1 MPAMTP
7 AGAAL
12 TYLRKKFGGNFREQ
26 ESTPVI
32 GAAAAQ
38 VVGNN
43 PDRLALLVV
52 VLGANTLFAGLLQ
65 TVSANNGI
73 QVAPNGGSLSLL
85 VDEDFTFC
93 TRQLFAVA
101 PGGNTQLYVLELI
114 REISVGPDQGS

>member
-1 MPAMTP
+1 MSAMTP

-38 VVGNN
+38 IVGNN
-43 PDRLALLVV
+43 PDRLAVLIV
-52 VLGANTLFAGLLQ
+52 VLGANSLFAGLLPNV
-65 TVSANNGI
+65 TANSGI
-73 QVAPNGGSLSLL
+73 QVAPNGGSLSMI
-85 VDEDFTFC
+85 VDEDFTFT
-93 TRQLFAVA
+93 TRQLFGVA

-114 REISVGPDQGS
+114 REIALDQSGS